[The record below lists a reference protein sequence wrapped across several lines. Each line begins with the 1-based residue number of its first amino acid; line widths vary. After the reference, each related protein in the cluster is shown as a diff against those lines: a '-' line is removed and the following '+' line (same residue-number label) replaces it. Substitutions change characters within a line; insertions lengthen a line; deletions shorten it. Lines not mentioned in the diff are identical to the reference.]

1 MIDIEK
7 LAQDM
12 FGTVL
17 VNGKEYYEIDS
28 EEWKN
33 LAEAYAAK
41 VLEDKERELC
51 VLKELRANSI
61 ENSCKQILELQS
73 HINALREAFR
83 KIRSCYGD
91 GYEVDNIARQALSK
105 TPAQSL
111 IEHDNEVIERCAK
124 VLEQMELI
132 GGLDFAE
139 SIRALKGKQNGT

>member
-41 VLEDKERELC
+41 VLEDKERETAE
-51 VLKELRANSI
+51 LKEQIEGLIDSGSAAITALKANV
-61 ENSCKQILELQS
+61 ND
-73 HINALREAFR
+73 LREALQ
-83 KIRSCYGD
+83 SASNY
-91 GYEVDNIARQALSK
+91 VDKNSVLGKLIASILLK
-105 TPAQSL
+105 TPAQNPQ
-111 IEHDNEVIERCAK
+111 EFENEVIEICAEE
-124 VLEQMELI
+124 VDERGSRFE
-132 GGLDFAE
+132 AE
-139 SIRALKGKQNGT
+139 NIRALKKE